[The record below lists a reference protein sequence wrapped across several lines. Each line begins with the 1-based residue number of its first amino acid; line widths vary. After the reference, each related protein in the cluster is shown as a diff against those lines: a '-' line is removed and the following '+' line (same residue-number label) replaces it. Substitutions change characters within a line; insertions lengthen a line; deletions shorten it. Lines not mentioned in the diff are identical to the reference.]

1 MTDEIQQ
8 VFDRAG
14 QGNQFLTGKAGTGK
28 TTTARELMATTKLQ
42 TIITAFTGVAA
53 LNAGGQTIHAL
64 MRFPYN
70 VTPEE
75 APNRSPRDPDLFRHL
90 ELLVVDEV
98 SMCRADLF
106 DSVAAFLR
114 RHGPRPGQPFGGV
127 TVLAV
132 GDPYQLPPMVTNND
146 LDFQERYTNPFF
158 FGADSYAN
166 GDFMT
171 TELTHPFR
179 QVDDDFLAALDGIR
193 GGTASDQDLELLNQ
207 RVVANVTPS
216 DLQDSD
222 STMLTTHRKQ
232 ADDMND
238 SILTSLP
245 GVTRVFKAKVE
256 GHFPESSY
264 PTTTELRLK
273 KGAKVMMLVN
283 KPPHWVNG
291 SVGTVVDI
299 AASGVRVRLVDGRAV
314 TVEPHNWEQI
324 GHRVVN
330 GNIVSEAIGTFSQLP
345 LRLSWAITIHKCQ
358 GLSLNRAVINL
369 GKQVFA
375 CGQLYVAL
383 SRLRTIEGLTITP
396 RPIRRSDIMVDPRVR
411 EFMEGR

>member
-1 MTDEIQQ
+1 
-8 VFDRAG
+8 
-14 QGNQFLTGKAGTGK
+14 
-28 TTTARELMATTKLQ
+28 
-42 TIITAFTGVAA
+42 
-53 LNAGGQTIHAL
+53 
-64 MRFPYN
+64 
-70 VTPEE
+70 
-75 APNRSPRDPDLFRHL
+75 
-90 ELLVVDEV
+90 
-98 SMCRADLF
+98 
-106 DSVAAFLR
+106 
-114 RHGPRPGQPFGGV
+114 
-127 TVLAV
+127 
-132 GDPYQLPPMVTNND
+132 
-146 LDFQERYTNPFF
+146 
-158 FGADSYAN
+158 
-166 GDFMT
+166 MT